1 MSINETLRPSR
12 AKKVARWHG
21 RVERPKC
28 SRIRSLLC
36 LVARLRLN
44 PNTNLKQ
51 YKDDPK
57 TRAVVGNRTP

>member
-1 MSINETLRPSR
+1 MKHSDPHGP
-12 AKKVARWHG
+12 KKVARWHG

-44 PNTNLKQ
+44 PNTNLIQ
-51 YKDDPK
+51 YKDDSK